1 MGQGWSCYTYLSSR
15 LGCNGNGNGG
25 TITQPPSHKLNWGEI
40 WDNIVDWLNPFSAN
54 KWGGNTEESGSTGT
68 TGMFEGVAKDLD
80 WWNPFSENKGWFDI
94 GGGDTNNNQEIN
106 INISATGGSN
116 GELAQTIRT
125 EVAAAVQEIQTK
137 GSPR

>member
-1 MGQGWSCYTYLSSR
+1 
-15 LGCNGNGNGG
+15 
-25 TITQPPSHKLNWGEI
+25 
-40 WDNIVDWLNPFSAN
+40 
-54 KWGGNTEESGSTGT
+54 
-68 TGMFEGVAKDLD
+68 MFEGVAKDLD
-80 WWNPFSENKGWFDI
+80 WWNPFSENKGWFDF